1 MMIEKNTK
9 AYLAWAAVSLIW
21 GTTYLAIKIGVN
33 DLPPLLFAGLRWGI
47 AGPVF
52 IGILLINKQT
62 LPQIKDYKHLAV
74 IGILLLGITNAL
86 VVIAEIWL
94 PSGLTALLLSTMPLF
109 IVLIEFILSGAGFIN
124 IKIISGL
131 FLCLLGVVI
140 IFMDDLH
147 ALTEGENLSGILL
160 LLLANISWAIG
171 SHYSKRVKVNSHPLM
186 AAAFQMT
193 FAGILQIIA
202 GVILGEVSK
211 FSFTHDSLIA
221 FLYLLII
228 ASILGYGS
236 YIYAISHLPV
246 SFVTTYAYINPV
258 IALMLGW
265 FVLNEEI
272 NLIISMSAV
281 IILLGVWLVR
291 IGTINTYQK

>member
-1 MMIEKNTK
+1 
-9 AYLAWAAVSLIW
+9 
-21 GTTYLAIKIGVN
+21 
-33 DLPPLLFAGLRWGI
+33 
-47 AGPVF
+47 
-52 IGILLINKQT
+52 
-62 LPQIKDYKHLAV
+62 
-74 IGILLLGITNAL
+74 
-86 VVIAEIWL
+86 
-94 PSGLTALLLSTMPLF
+94 
-109 IVLIEFILSGAGFIN
+109 
-124 IKIISGL
+124 
-131 FLCLLGVVI
+131 
-140 IFMDDLH
+140 
-147 ALTEGENLSGILL
+147 
-160 LLLANISWAIG
+160 
-171 SHYSKRVKVNSHPLM
+171 M